1 MDSLIFL
8 CKNYKSA
15 LLIALPNMGF
25 SFLYF
30 IFLEHPMP
38 FYSGLFFILPV
49 TRDILFT
56 FSALAWMRL
65 FITGG
70 GQAYSFL
77 KSISIFKILVLG
89 LLWSFAL
96 KIFDLIFAFF
106 LFIFSSA
113 LLSLM
118 LFLGQNTAPE
128 ADPFTDFLSVID
140 PIISLF
146 PFLSVCL
153 LSYIKFYVFFS
164 PGLIMA
170 ALADE
175 KEISFWKADYLATA
189 MKHRFSLAAL
199 LTCSLL
205 AVWFALS
212 NLNVWPAWP
221 EALVYVYAGFFVP
234 AFMLILALIDSLQ
247 LFLCAGCTTIYYQWA
262 LRHRN
267 VDFESP

>member
-1 MDSLIFL
+1 
-8 CKNYKSA
+8 
-15 LLIALPNMGF
+15 MGF
-25 SFLYF
+25 AFLYF

-38 FYSGLFFILPV
+38 FYSGLFFISPL

-56 FSALAWMRL
+56 VAALAWMRL

-77 KSISIFKILVLG
+77 KSIPAVKILVIG
-89 LLWSFAL
+89 LLWSLAL
-96 KIFDLIFAFF
+96 MIFDLIFAFF
-106 LFIFSSA
+106 LYILSSV

-118 LFLGQNTAPE
+118 LFLVQNTAPE
-128 ADPFTDFLSVID
+128 ADPFSDFFSVID

-146 PFLSVCL
+146 PFLLVCL
-153 LSYIKFYVFFS
+153 LSYIKFYLFFS
-164 PGLIMA
+164 PALFMA
-170 ALADE
+170 ALADK

-189 MKHRFSLAAL
+189 LKHRFSLAAFI
-199 LTCSLL
+199 TCSLL

-212 NLNVWPAWP
+212 NLNVWPARA
-221 EALVYVYAGFFVP
+221 EALVYVYMDFFLP

-247 LFLCAGCTTIYYQWA
+247 IFLWAGCAAIYYQWA
-262 LRHRN
+262 MQHRN

>member
-1 MDSLIFL
+1 
-8 CKNYKSA
+8 
-15 LLIALPNMGF
+15 MGF
-25 SFLYF
+25 AFLYF

-38 FYSGLFFILPV
+38 FHSGLFFIFPV

-77 KSISIFKILVLG
+77 KGISIFKILVLG
-89 LLWSFAL
+89 LLWSLAL
-96 KIFDLIFAFF
+96 KVFDLIFAFF
-106 LFIFSSA
+106 LYVFSSV

-128 ADPFTDFLSVID
+128 ADPFTDFFSVID
-140 PIISLF
+140 PIISIF

-153 LSYIKFYVFFS
+153 LFYIKFYVFFS

-189 MKHRFSLAAL
+189 LKHRFSLAAL

-212 NLNVWPAWP
+212 NLNVWPARP
-221 EALVYVYAGFFVP
+221 EALVYVYAGFFLPV
-234 AFMLILALIDSLQ
+234 FMLILALIDSLQ
-247 LFLCAGCTTIYYQWA
+247 LFLCAGCATIYYQWA